1 MSRKPESL
9 RDLIESRAAQDGI
22 APRQLC
28 RWAFEAIIQNTLL
41 LTFPKDVSPDTEW
54 ENPTDLRHAIGRLL
68 QDFEHV
74 DPFKFGWVGNLKCNP
89 KEFDRWLN
97 ATKVARPSEIS
108 RLPRR
113 KRPRKAVL
121 HRVVQNYVNAE
132 QSAGRATAI
141 PRLWDYVKDELP
153 GATYDQA
160 VKALRDI
167 EGGPKQRGRPR
178 RGTSVRK

>member
-1 MSRKPESL
+1 MVKPWQSFRHPSEPTSALQRRPDIVRFAAARLIPEHAVSAPCCRRDLFAERRRNRMSRKPESL

-89 KEFDRWLN
+89 KEF
-97 ATKVARPSEIS
+97 
-108 RLPRR
+108 
-113 KRPRKAVL
+113 
-121 HRVVQNYVNAE
+121 
-132 QSAGRATAI
+132 
-141 PRLWDYVKDELP
+141 
-153 GATYDQA
+153 
-160 VKALRDI
+160 
-167 EGGPKQRGRPR
+167 
-178 RGTSVRK
+178 